1 MKKPKPEGRKGKE
14 RTDEEEKRAK
24 EWDNHGE
31 GRDEQREGYQKTT
44 AREAMSYDQSK
55 G

>member
-1 MKKPKPEGRKGKE
+1 MKKSKPEGQKGKE
-14 RTDEEEKRAK
+14 RTDKEEKRTK
-24 EWDNHGE
+24 EWVNHGE

-44 AREAMSYDQSK
+44 AREAMSYDQSE